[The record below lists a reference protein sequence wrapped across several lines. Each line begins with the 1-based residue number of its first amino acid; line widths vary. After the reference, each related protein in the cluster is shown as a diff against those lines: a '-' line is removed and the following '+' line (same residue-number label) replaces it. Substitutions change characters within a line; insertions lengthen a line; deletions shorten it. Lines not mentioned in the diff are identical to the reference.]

1 MEIPGSAPLTATA
14 SDIVVLCSSALP
26 RIDARICRDN
36 WFFSVRRGAEA
47 PGHREINKEVYGREE
62 LH

>member
-1 MEIPGSAPLTATA
+1 M
-14 SDIVVLCSSALP
+14 VVLCSSALP